1 MQWFVPSYLTMDKKK
16 RKVESEN
23 RQFQLEWT
31 DLYCF
36 TTPNRVGAVPV
47 CLICTQTVAIVKSSN
62 IKRHYETKH
71 KSFEEKYPVGSNVRK
86 TKIQSLL
93 SNYITSTQIMNR
105 SMTEQEKCSE
115 ASLRIS
121 WTLAK
126 HMKPFSDADIV
137 KECMLE
143 AGNALF
149 ENKKDVVDT
158 LRHIP
163 LSASSSTR
171 NTQVLGEESFKTLKE
186 TLAATDCFALALDE
200 SCDITDTAQLIIFVR
215 YLDTTHEQFHEE
227 LLTILPMSGTTTGDD
242 LYKATMGY
250 FDKVGLDMKKVISVT
265 TDGAAAMIGCR
276 KGLVQR
282 LSSDPKCN
290 VNLISYH
297 CIIHQSVLCCTLN
310 PNLQSIMQAVIKIIN
325 FLRAKSSLKHRQF
338 KSFLEETNAQFDDLL
353 LHNNVRWLSKGM
365 VLERFFAVLEDIK
378 EFLSSSDQEVAKE
391 HLGFLLD
398 TKENVASIAF
408 LTDIFRH
415 MNFLNLKLQGKGKL
429 VCELFSEIRGFSK
442 KIDLFTEDISGALL
456 HFPLLKS
463 VCESNEDIDITEF
476 TDFMNKLKLEFQ
488 RRFTDFNK
496 IENVVQLLNNSFSL
510 KPNGVWTSEASDIF
524 KSNKAALQME
534 IIEFQEDF
542 VLKDI
547 FSKVPDTLECDQF
560 WIKYVS
566 DKKYPE
572 LKTLAIKLC
581 TMFGS
586 TYVCE
591 AAFSRMTFIKNRYRS
606 RLTDDHLDTLMR
618 ISCTNYTPNF
628 KKIVKNK
635 TCHFSH

>member
-1 MQWFVPSYLTMDKKK
+1 VPPYFTMDKKK

-23 RQFQLEWT
+23 RQFLLEWT

-36 TTPNRVGAVPV
+36 TMPNRVGAVPV

-93 SNYITSTQIMNR
+93 SNYKSSTQMMNR
-105 SMTEQEKCSE
+105 AMTEQEKCSE

-143 AGNALF
+143 VGNALF
-149 ENKKDVVDT
+149 ENKKDLVDA

-163 LSASSSTR
+163 LSTSSSTR
-171 NTQVLGEESFKTLKE
+171 NTEVLGEESFKTLKE

-215 YLDTTHEQFHEE
+215 YLDTTHEQFHDE
-227 LLTILPMSGTTTGDD
+227 LLTTLPMTGTTTGDD

-250 FDKVGLDMKKVISVT
+250 FEKIGLDMKKVISVT
-265 TDGAAAMIGCR
+265 TDGASAMIGCR

-325 FLRAKSSLKHRQF
+325 FLRAKSSLKHREF

-353 LHNNVRWLSKGM
+353 LHNNVRWLSKGK
-365 VLERFFAVLEDIK
+365 VLQRFFAVLEDIK

-391 HLGFLLD
+391 HLGFLNS
-398 TKENVASIAF
+398 KENVASIAF
-408 LTDIFRH
+408 LTDVFQH
-415 MNFLNLKLQGKGKL
+415 MNSLNLKLQGRGKL
-429 VCELFSEIRGFSK
+429 VSQLFSEIRGFSR
-442 KIDLFTEDISGALL
+442 KIDLFTEDISGERL
-456 HFPLLKS
+456 HFPLLQS

-476 TDFMNKLKLEFQ
+476 SDFMDKLKLEFQ
-488 RRFTDFNK
+488 KRFTDFKK

-510 KPNGVWTSEASDIF
+510 EPNGVWTSEASDIF
-524 KSNKAALQME
+524 KSNKAVLQME
-534 IIEFQEDF
+534 IIEYQEDS

-566 DKKYPE
+566 EKKYPE

-591 AAFSRMTFIKNRYRS
+591 AAFSRMTYIKNRYRS

-618 ISCTNYTPNF
+618 ISCTNYTPDF